1 MKKKERKEKK
11 DQKINSTN
19 KAMEPV
25 EIESK
30 RTNVGSN
37 IETYN
42 GQKLTMDS

>member
-1 MKKKERKEKK
+1 MTKKERKEKK

-30 RTNVGSN
+30 G
-37 IETYN
+37 
-42 GQKLTMDS
+42 LT